1 MYLLPKIT
9 KHLVNVPGRCVT
21 SNCEKASEFLDY
33 HLQPTMM
40 SAMSYIK
47 DTNDFLWKLKNLRKV
62 PNNTTLVTA
71 DVVGIYPSIQR
82 NEGL

>member
-21 SNCEKASEFLDY
+21 SNCGMPNQKASKFLDY

-47 DTNDFLWKLKNLRKV
+47 DTNACMFLSCHVRV
-62 PNNTTLVTA
+62 SECIHTL
-71 DVVGIYPSIQR
+71 
-82 NEGL
+82 